1 MRRTFISFAAVALF
15 VASGCSK
22 YDDSALTGRVENLE
36 GRVERL
42 EKLCEQMNADI
53 ASLQTLV
60 EALQSNDYVTGVV
73 PVVSGG
79 ETVGYTINFTKSGS
93 ITIYHGEDGQD
104 GAPGEDGSD
113 GYTPQIGIRQ
123 DTDGIFYWTLDG
135 EWLTDDGGDKIKAQG
150 QDGQPGQDGQDGED
164 GQPGQDGADGV
175 TPQLKIEDGYWYIS
189 YNGGS
194 SWEQLGKA
202 TGEDGIDGTNGQ
214 DGDSFFRSVDTSN
227 SEYVVFTLADGTEI
241 KLPTWYAFEQLR
253 TLCNQMNTNIASLQ
267 SIVEALQNN
276 DYIVSCTP
284 LMEDSVQVGYTITFA
299 KSGSI
304 VIYHGRDGVDGH
316 SPQIGAKRDSDGVV
330 YWTLDGE
337 WLTDDSGSKIPVH
350 GRDGQDGTDGVT
362 PQLKIEDGYWYISY
376 NGGGSW
382 EQLGKAT
389 GEDGVDGADGQ
400 DGDAFFSDVSQDED
414 YVYLTLSG
422 GERIE
427 VPKHHPLSVS
437 FSETEDIRVLPNKTY
452 TIDYTITGADE
463 NTVIKALAQDGFR
476 AVVKETDFSKGVI
489 EITTPETVL
498 STEILVFVTDGK
510 ERTIMRSINF
520 VEGVII
526 VTTKSYTVGYNGG
539 TVTVELSTNIDYTV
553 EIPEADRAWIS
564 VGEARPRAVMR
575 DEALTFTVQPNNNTA
590 YRYSTISL
598 VDNLG
603 VTGETILI
611 TQKSGT
617 SQTVHLFSA
626 GTLDRM
632 ISAEDRD
639 IIEELKITGTLNVFD
654 FEFIKTMSNL
664 KALDLSEADNTTLP
678 ASCLAESDIPTVLL
692 PLGLTAIHD
701 RAFYQAAIT
710 SIYIPDTVETI
721 GEYAFSK
728 TASLRGNI
736 VIPDSTV
743 SVGGHAFEDSPFDGT
758 LTLGSGLQSI
768 GEYAFAGCG
777 ATGDLTIPDSV
788 TELGDNAFRHCV
800 GFTGNL
806 TIGNG
811 VAVIPD
817 YAFYDC
823 RNFKGNII
831 IGDNVTE
838 IGTYAFAQCYSLT
851 GNLVIPDKV
860 AIIEAYA
867 FSQCVGFQGYLV
879 IGSNVQTIGVWAF
892 VIYNSN
898 TFITGKNG
906 DPLFFSKIYC
916 KAIVPP
922 TLDCEVSSSYNN
934 EWITLLYPFGGIIYK
949 KEIIGGYTQYSL
961 DEVLFPEYLI
971 VPKGTIAI
979 YEEQGNNHVSY
990 PLNRDIYPWRR
1001 FEIIDD
1007 IDF

>member
-1 MRRTFISFAAVALF
+1 MKKILSVLCIATLLFA
-15 VASGCSK
+15 SCSDE

-202 TGEDGIDGTNGQ
+202 TGEDGKDGADGADGQNGA

-316 SPQIGAKRDSDGVV
+316 SPQIGAKRDSDGEV

-350 GRDGQDGTDGVT
+350 GRDGQDGQNGADGADGVT

-400 DGDAFFSDVSQDED
+400 DGDAFFSEVSQDED

-520 VEGVII
+520 VEGVIV

-539 TVTVELSTNIDYTV
+539 TVTVDLSTNIDYTV
-553 EIPEADRAWIS
+553 EIPEADKSWIS
-564 VGEARPRAVMR
+564 VADTRTRAAMR
-575 DEALTFTVQPNNNTA
+575 DETLTFTVASNPALTV
-590 YRYSTISL
+590 RYSTIRL
-598 VDNLG
+598 VDALG
-603 VTGETILI
+603 VTSETILI

-617 SQTVHLFSA
+617 SQTVHVTTA
-626 GTLDRM
+626 GTLDQL
-632 ISAEDRD
+632 INSEDKD
-639 IIEELKITGTLNVFD
+639 MIEELTLTGTINTFD
-654 FEFIKTMSNL
+654 FDFIKTITNL
-664 KALDLSEADNTTLP
+664 KVLDLTRTDNTTIP
-678 ASCLAESDIPTVLL
+678 PSCLAKSTIQAVLL
-692 PLGLTAIHD
+692 PQNLTVIPGNAFNGSAIVSILIPNSVESIGNK
-701 RAFYQAAIT
+701 AFFNCWSLASVSLPMSLT
-710 SIYIPDTVETI
+710 SIGDSAFSGCSAMACDLILPAKLQTI
-721 GEYAFSK
+721 GQYAFNACSK
-728 TASLRGNI
+728 
-736 VIPDSTV
+736 
-743 SVGGHAFEDSPFDGT
+743 
-758 LTLGSGLQSI
+758 LTGS
-768 GEYAFAGCG
+768 
-777 ATGDLTIPDSV
+777 LTIPDSV
-788 TELGDNAFRHCV
+788 VSLGKYAFSKCS
-800 GFTGNL
+800 GFTGTLTFGTGLTEIPDYCFQECSGFRGNLIIPDQITRIGIGSFYNCTGFKGYL
-806 TIGNG
+806 TIGSG
-811 VAVIPD
+811 ITSIE
-817 YAFYDC
+817 YGAFTYDIY
-823 RNFKGNII
+823 R
-831 IGDNVTE
+831 
-838 IGTYAFAQCYSLT
+838 
-851 GNLVIPDKV
+851 
-860 AIIEAYA
+860 
-867 FSQCVGFQGYLV
+867 
-879 IGSNVQTIGVWAF
+879 GSR
-892 VIYNSN
+892 Y
-898 TFITGKNG
+898 
-906 DPLFFSKIYC
+906 DPLSFSKIYC
-916 KAIVPP
+916 KATVPP
-922 TLDCEVSSSYNN
+922 TLTYLDSSEAFTSVEWFGSAFGSYVGSNSYN
-934 EWITLLYPFGGIIYK
+934 YPAYLGVPMGCKEAYMRAPATYGGWKTFKLIE
-949 KEIIGGYTQYSL
+949 EI
-961 DEVLFPEYLI
+961 EF
-971 VPKGTIAI
+971 
-979 YEEQGNNHVSY
+979 
-990 PLNRDIYPWRR
+990 
-1001 FEIIDD
+1001 
-1007 IDF
+1007 

>member
-1 MRRTFISFAAVALF
+1 MRRNFIIFAAVALF

-164 GQPGQDGADGV
+164 GQPGQDGQDGEDGQPGQDGTDGVTPV

-202 TGEDGIDGTNGQ
+202 TGEDGKDGADGTDGQNGA

-253 TLCNQMNTNIASLQ
+253 TLCNRMNTNIASLQ

-316 SPQIGAKRDSDGVV
+316 SPQIGAKRDSDGEV

-337 WLTDDSGSKIPVH
+337 WLTDD
-350 GRDGQDGTDGVT
+350 VT

-376 NGGGSW
+376 NGGSSW

-400 DGDAFFSDVSQDED
+400 DGDAFFSEVSQDED

-520 VEGVII
+520 VEGVILI
-526 VTTKSYTVGYNGG
+526 TTKSYTIDSEGG
-539 TVTVELSTNIDYTV
+539 SVSIDLSTNIDYTV
-553 EIPEADRAWIS
+553 EIPEEDTSWIS
-564 VGEARPRAVMR
+564 ISSMGPRVVMR
-575 DEALTFTVQPNNNTA
+575 DENVTLLIQPNENVT
-590 YRYSTISL
+590 YRYSTIKFI
-598 VDNLG
+598 DEQG
-603 VTGETILI
+603 VTGETVLI

-617 SQTVHLFSA
+617 SRVINVETPGSLETIMS
-626 GTLDRM
+626 
-632 ISAEDRD
+632 EDEKNKTED
-639 IIEELKITGTLNVFD
+639 LKITGSLNSFD
-654 FEFIKTMSNL
+654 FEFIRTMPVLNT
-664 KALDLSEADNTTLP
+664 LDLRDAQIEILP
-678 ASCLAESDIPTVLL
+678 ASCLAETQISTVIL
-692 PLGLTAIHD
+692 PASLKKISS
-701 RAFYQAAIT
+701 RAFYGSAIT
-710 SIYIPDTVETI
+710 SLYIPESVEEIADYAFANTSALTGNIVIPDKVTAIGNYAFQNSAFKGTLHIGESVRTI
-721 GEYAFSK
+721 GEYAFNGCK
-728 TASLRGNI
+728 GTGDI
-736 VIPDSTV
+736 IIPDNVT
-743 SVGGHAFEDSPFDGT
+743 
-758 LTLGSGLQSI
+758 TLGA
-768 GEYAFAGCG
+768 YAFYKC
-777 ATGDLTIPDSV
+777 TG
-788 TELGDNAFRHCV
+788 FK
-800 GFTGNL
+800 GNL
-806 TIGNG
+806 NIGNG
-811 VAVIPD
+811 VTVVNKYTFSGCSGLKGSLKLGDGITSIG
-817 YAFYDC
+817 YGAFDGC
-823 RNFKGNII
+823 S
-831 IGDNVTE
+831 
-838 IGTYAFAQCYSLT
+838 SLT
-851 GNLVIPDKV
+851 GNVVLP
-860 AIIEAYA
+860 EALTKIADYA
-867 FSQCVGFQGYLV
+867 FQGCTGFTGYLK
-879 IGSNVQTIGVWAF
+879 IGPNVKSIGDRAFSRYEKSNVSF
-892 VIYNSN
+892 N
-898 TFITGKNG
+898 TSYKLN
-906 DPLFFSKIYC
+906 FSKIYC
-916 KAIVPP
+916 MAVTPPDIGDITFGHTNYDSWPEHLLVPIGCKE
-922 TLDCEVSSSYNN
+922 TYEGEVWWKYF
-934 EWITLLYPFGGIIYK
+934 TII
-949 KEIIGGYTQYSL
+949 
-961 DEVLFPEYLI
+961 
-971 VPKGTIAI
+971 
-979 YEEQGNNHVSY
+979 EETE
-990 PLNRDIYPWRR
+990 
-1001 FEIIDD
+1001 F
-1007 IDF
+1007 

>member
-135 EWLTDDGGDKIKAQG
+135 EWLTDDSGNKIKAEG
-150 QDGQPGQDGQDGED
+150 TDGKDGTDGSNGED

-202 TGEDGIDGTNGQ
+202 TGEDGKDGADGTDGQNGA

-253 TLCNQMNTNIASLQ
+253 TLCNRMNTNIASLQ

-316 SPQIGAKRDSDGVV
+316 SPQIGAKRDSDGEV

-350 GRDGQDGTDGVT
+350 GRDGQDGQDGQNGADGADGADGQDGTDGVT

-376 NGGGSW
+376 NGGSSW

-400 DGDAFFSDVSQDED
+400 DGDAFFSEVSQDED

-520 VEGVII
+520 VEGVILI
-526 VTTKSYTVGYNGG
+526 TTKSYTIDSEGG
-539 TVTVELSTNIDYTV
+539 SVSIDLSTNIDYTV
-553 EIPEADRAWIS
+553 EIPEEDTSWIS
-564 VGEARPRAVMR
+564 ISSMGPRVVMR
-575 DEALTFTVQPNNNTA
+575 DENVTLLIQPNESAA
-590 YRYSTISL
+590 YRYSTISFI
-598 VDNLG
+598 DEQG
-603 VTGETILI
+603 VTGETVLI

-617 SQTVHLFSA
+617 SRVINVETPGSLETIMS
-626 GTLDRM
+626 
-632 ISAEDRD
+632 EDEKNKTED
-639 IIEELKITGTLNVFD
+639 LKITGSLNSFD
-654 FEFIKTMSNL
+654 FEFIRRMPVLNT
-664 KALDLSEADNTTLP
+664 LDLRDAQIEILP
-678 ASCLAESDIPTVLL
+678 ASCLAETQISTVIL
-692 PLGLTAIHD
+692 PASLKKISS
-701 RAFYQAAIT
+701 RAFYGSAIT
-710 SIYIPDTVETI
+710 SLYIPESVEEI
-721 GEYAFSK
+721 A
-728 TASLRGNI
+728 
-736 VIPDSTV
+736 D
-743 SVGGHAFEDSPFDGT
+743 
-758 LTLGSGLQSI
+758 
-768 GEYAFAGCG
+768 YAFANTS
-777 ATGDLTIPDSV
+777 ALTGDI
-788 TELGDNAFRHCV
+788 
-800 GFTGNL
+800 
-806 TIGNG
+806 
-811 VAVIPD
+811 
-817 YAFYDC
+817 
-823 RNFKGNII
+823 
-831 IGDNVTE
+831 
-838 IGTYAFAQCYSLT
+838 
-851 GNLVIPDKV
+851 VIPDKV
-860 AIIEAYA
+860 TSIGDRA
-867 FSQCVGFQGYLV
+867 FMDSAFNGTLH
-879 IGSNVQTIGVWAF
+879 IGESVQTIGQYAF
-892 VIYNSN
+892 NGCKGTGDIIIPDNVMTLGAGAFLNCTGFSGNLNIGNGVIYITSN
-898 TFITGKNG
+898 VFSGCSGLEGTLKLGDGITSIGYGAFDGCSSLTGNIVLPETLTKISRYAFRNCTG
-906 DPLFFSKIYC
+906 FTGYLKIGPNVTSIDLGAFAGYEDDLSYKLNFSRIYC
-916 KAIVPP
+916 MAVAPPDIQDTTFGNTKNYYASDWPKHLLVPVGCKEKYKSHHNWGRFAI
-922 TLDCEVSSSYNN
+922 
-934 EWITLLYPFGGIIYK
+934 I
-949 KEIIGGYTQYSL
+949 
-961 DEVLFPEYLI
+961 
-971 VPKGTIAI
+971 
-979 YEEQGNNHVSY
+979 EETE
-990 PLNRDIYPWRR
+990 
-1001 FEIIDD
+1001 F
-1007 IDF
+1007 

>member
-1 MRRTFISFAAVALF
+1 M
-15 VASGCSK
+15 
-22 YDDSALTGRVENLE
+22 EE
-36 GRVERL
+36 
-42 EKLCEQMNADI
+42 LCKQMNTNI
-53 ASLQTLV
+53 SSLQTIV
-60 EALQSNDYVTGVV
+60 TALQKNDYVTNVTPIMQNGK
-73 PVVSGG
+73 
-79 ETVGYTINFTKSGS
+79 EVGYTIAFSKSNP
-93 ITIYHGEDGQD
+93 ITIYHGKDGH
-104 GAPGEDGSD
+104 
-113 GYTPQIGIRQ
+113 TPVIGVKQ
-123 DTDGIFYWTLDG
+123 DTDGRYYWTLDG
-135 EWLTDDGGDKIKAQG
+135 DWLTDDSGNKIKAEG
-150 QDGQPGQDGQDGED
+150 TDGKDGTDGSNGED

-350 GRDGQDGTDGVT
+350 GRDGQDGQNGADGADGVT

-463 NTVIKALAQDGFR
+463 HTVIKALAQDGFR
-476 AVVKETDFSKGVI
+476 AVVNETDHSTGTI
-489 EITTPETVL
+489 EITTPSAILPSEV
-498 STEILVFVTDGK
+498 LVFVTDGR

-526 VTTKSYTVGYNGG
+526 VTTRSYTVGYEGG
-539 TVTVELSTNIDYTV
+539 SVEVELSTNIDYTV

-564 VGEARPRAVMR
+564 VGEARTRAVMR

-692 PLGLTAIHD
+692 PLGLTAISN

-867 FSQCVGFQGYLV
+867 FSHCVGFQGYLV

-898 TFITGKNG
+898 TLITGKNG

-922 TLDCEVSSSYNN
+922 TLDCKVSSSYNN
-934 EWITLLYPFGGIIYK
+934 ESITLLYPFGDIKYK

-979 YEEQGNNHVSY
+979 YEEQGNNPY
-990 PLNRDIYPWRR
+990 PLNRDIYPWRL